1 MNMSLNG
8 PINNRIVLDEE
19 YFRQAL
25 PAEIRVTR
33 RKLEQNYHSIMYR
46 RTWIKNILDN
56 TPLPH
61 VDPMTLRARDVYF
74 NYEISSLLE
83 ILQTYTVLEMPTDL
97 LFVLR
102 RLLLTQQRIL
112 LKHLEQYPDIF

>member
-1 MNMSLNG
+1 MKMSLNG
-8 PINNRIVLDEE
+8 PINNRNVLDEE

-56 TPLPH
+56 TPLPN

-83 ILQTYTVLEMPTDL
+83 ILQTYTILDMPTDL

>member
-1 MNMSLNG
+1 MKMSLNG

-33 RKLEQNYHSIMYR
+33 RKLEQNYNSIMYR

-56 TPLPH
+56 TPLPN

-83 ILQTYTVLEMPTDL
+83 ILQTYTILDMPTDL

>member
-1 MNMSLNG
+1 MSLNG

-56 TPLPH
+56 TPLPN

-83 ILQTYTVLEMPTDL
+83 ILQTYTILEMPTDL

-102 RLLLTQQRIL
+102 RLLLTQQIIL